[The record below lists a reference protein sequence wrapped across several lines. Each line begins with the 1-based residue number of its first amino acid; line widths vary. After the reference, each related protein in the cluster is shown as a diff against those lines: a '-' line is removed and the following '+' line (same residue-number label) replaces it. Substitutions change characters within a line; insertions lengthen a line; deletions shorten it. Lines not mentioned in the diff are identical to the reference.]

1 MKKLMAVILAAG
13 AAPFAAGCVEVDRQ
27 EFDDLKGKF
36 ENFQIEA
43 KNKNELQVHLYNELV
58 QKHGA
63 LTKQVADLD
72 VLLRTLQATASR
84 LEDQVKVLA
93 ATPRPAGAQPGDAP
107 TSVPSGPKEKIEDIL
122 LHIETTIN
130 QLRQGKI
137 KAEEA
142 ASQLRPYAKDAAPRI
157 LDELAGA
164 ITKFDYSKQ
173 LESVLAK
180 FPPADLKVPLQ
191 KALGQRGLRESAARV
206 VGQTKDPELGKIL
219 EEYLEAP
226 DEDFRLVVGEALVQ
240 CRNAKG
246 IPILIITLKSG
257 EVTTRTIAIAA
268 LKRLNRGEDFN
279 YRAQQAPEQN
289 AGAVKSWEEWAEKFG
304 KTIFD

>member
-1 MKKLMAVILAAG
+1 LAAG
-13 AAPFAAGCVEVDRQ
+13 VTPFATGCVEVDRQ
-27 EFDDLKGKF
+27 EFDELKSKF

-63 LTKQVADLD
+63 LTKQVTDLD

-84 LEDQVKVLA
+84 LEDQVKSILA
-93 ATPRPAGAQPGDAP
+93 DPRPAVGPAGDAP
-107 TSVPSGPKEKIEDIL
+107 AINPASKPKIEDIL
-122 LHIETTIN
+122 LTIETTLN

-137 KAEEA
+137 KTEEA
-142 ASQLRPYAKDAAPRI
+142 ATQLRPFAKDAAPRI

-164 ITKFDYSKQ
+164 VTKFDYSKQ

-206 VGQTKDPELGKIL
+206 VGQTKDPELGKVL
-219 EEYLEAP
+219 EDYIDTP
-226 DEDFRLVVGEALVQ
+226 DEDFRLVVGESLVH

-246 IPILIITLKSG
+246 IPILILTLKSG

-279 YRAQQAPEQN
+279 YRAQQAPEKN
-289 AGAVKSWEEWAEKFG
+289 APAVKSWEEWAEKFG